1 MAQEQD
7 LPEEVT
13 RSVATEI
20 NFLRLPI
27 FTTSKSDGERQ
38 TDRYD
43 YGIHNDRFQIEI
55 THERNLTAY
64 DRKML
69 LAIEY
74 LYLRQN
80 PSFESNMVVTTFK
93 EVADVLGMSASNT
106 QKIYE
111 SLSKLRSV
119 EIKTML
125 KVRRDQRDYDVK
137 SEFNLLYRITRVQSE
152 SSTGGPTRTNRVEI
166 VLNDWHVENFRN
178 RYYRVVNMGLVA
190 QLRSGI
196 AVRLFDYLNYTVFY
210 YDSKAGRYRQKMN
223 TEIPYIALVEYLHIS
238 PQRGIKNIRKQFATA
253 LKELREKGV
262 IQDWQ
267 FERRSNDVYLKLTL
281 ARSINWR
288 EVTSENLDRMVKLPA
303 ETSKGKKSVIGQ
315 RLKKHGLSTAQVKE
329 VEAAHGE
336 PFLAGKVDQLEYLL
350 EHHPE
355 KVKGASRYLYKAITD
370 DWTDD
375 DFDAHRDKES
385 EKQLRE
391 EQRRQ
396 KELEQAYDAYRTELR
411 SNYLEQ
417 MTDLERED
425 FDAEVERR
433 AQEQVTE
440 ERKWMLGALRLME
453 KERMLDEAVDL
464 PSFVDWCEAREYE
477 QAQLD
482 LF

>member
-288 EVTSENLDRMVKLPA
+288 EVTSEKPRPD
-303 ETSKGKKSVIGQ
+303 
-315 RLKKHGLSTAQVKE
+315 
-329 VEAAHGE
+329 GE
-336 PFLAGKVDQLEYLL
+336 
-350 EHHPE
+350 
-355 KVKGASRYLYKAITD
+355 ASRGNIEGEKECDRPA
-370 DWTDD
+370 
-375 DFDAHRDKES
+375 AQEARPEHRPGEGGRGGPRRALPGGEGGPARVS
-385 EKQLRE
+385 PRASPGEGE
-391 EQRRQ
+391 RRQ
-396 KELEQAYDAYRTELR
+396 PVPVQGDH
-411 SNYLEQ
+411 
-417 MTDLERED
+417 
-425 FDAEVERR
+425 RR
-433 AQEQVTE
+433 
-440 ERKWMLGALRLME
+440 
-453 KERMLDEAVDL
+453 LD
-464 PSFVDWCEAREYE
+464 
-477 QAQLD
+477 
-482 LF
+482 